1 MNHFQKLET
10 VMAKLRSDD
19 GCPWDREQ
27 THQTLKICLME
38 ETAEVLD
45 AIDQCHDPLLIEELG
60 DLLLQVVFHSQ
71 IAKEENR
78 FSLKTVVEAIT
89 HKLIS
94 RHPHVF
100 GDKVCND
107 AGEVIN
113 QWEAIKKAEKK
124 DERKSVLDGIVP
136 QMGTLHFTEKVV
148 KKVRKAEIPVSV
160 PELNPETVTRIEQG
174 TASAEEAADLL
185 FALTATLA
193 DQDIHAEEILRSK
206 TNQFIRT
213 ARALEK

>member
-1 MNHFQKLET
+1 MNHFQKLEE
-10 VMAKLRSDD
+10 VMEQLRGEN

-27 THQTLKICLME
+27 THETLKICLME

-89 HKLIS
+89 NKLIT

-113 QWEAIKKAEKK
+113 QWEAIKKSEKK

-136 QMGTLHFTEKVV
+136 HMGTLHLTEKVV
-148 KKVRKAEIPVSV
+148 NKVRKAEIPVQINQ
-160 PELNPETVTRIEQG
+160 PNAKTIDAINAG
-174 TASAEEAADLL
+174 NASTEEISELL
-185 FALTATLA
+185 FSLTAELA
-193 DQDIHAEEILRSK
+193 KQGIHAEEILRTK
-206 TNQFIRT
+206 TNEFMKQ
-213 ARALEK
+213 ARELEN